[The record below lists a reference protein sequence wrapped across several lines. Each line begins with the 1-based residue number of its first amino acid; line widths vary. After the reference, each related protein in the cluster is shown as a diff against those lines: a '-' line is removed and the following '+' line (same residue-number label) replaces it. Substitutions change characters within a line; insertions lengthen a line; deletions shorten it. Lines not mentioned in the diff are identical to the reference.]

1 MKDDINNAYTTFYK
15 NRNPQKVYPT
25 EFVVRTFLAKY
36 PALKLTLKSNSKVLD
51 LGFGDGRNTAF
62 LIEQGYEVYGIEI
75 TKEIVDL
82 TAKRLANLGLSATL
96 KIGRNR
102 DIPFEDDF
110 FDVILGC
117 HVSYYCDGADNFQVN
132 LKEFA
137 RVLKPKG
144 WFITS
149 LADINSYIFKDAE
162 LTSDNLII
170 IKNDPFNNRKGCRLR
185 AFASK
190 EEIIEKFSGLF
201 ENFSFGTAHNN
212 YYGIDER
219 VFWVVCQKK

>member
-1 MKDDINNAYTTFYK
+1 M
-15 NRNPQKVYPT
+15 
-25 EFVVRTFLAKY
+25 AKY

-110 FDVILGC
+110 SMLYWVAMFHIIVTGL
-117 HVSYYCDGADNFQVN
+117 
-132 LKEFA
+132 
-137 RVLKPKG
+137 
-144 WFITS
+144 ITFRS
-149 LADINSYIFKDAE
+149 I
-162 LTSDNLII
+162 
-170 IKNDPFNNRKGCRLR
+170 
-185 AFASK
+185 
-190 EEIIEKFSGLF
+190 
-201 ENFSFGTAHNN
+201 
-212 YYGIDER
+212 
-219 VFWVVCQKK
+219 